1 MPYVKLAG
9 LWILLH
15 GTLGSLMYAVTTFLF
30 DFSGSQYRMGPVV
43 TDGFL
48 AVGAVVL
55 ALGAATLA
63 KTRSLH
69 AAVRVMLVSFVV
81 AWSIAVF
88 VEWRVSFQL
97 GGN

>member
-9 LWILLH
+9 LLILLH
-15 GTLGSLMYAVTTFLF
+15 GTLGSVMFAVTTFLF

-48 AVGAVVL
+48 VVGALVL
-55 ALGAATLA
+55 ALGIATLA
-63 KTRSLH
+63 KTQSLSS
-69 AAVRVMLVSFVV
+69 AVRFMLLSFVV